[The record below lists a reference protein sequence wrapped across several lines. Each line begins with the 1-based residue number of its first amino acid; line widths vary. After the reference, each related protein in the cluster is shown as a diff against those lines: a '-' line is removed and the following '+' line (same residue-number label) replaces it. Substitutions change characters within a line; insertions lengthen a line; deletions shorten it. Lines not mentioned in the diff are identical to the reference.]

1 VRQAARIE
9 GVVVTDLK
17 VVRNERGR
25 LMEVQRA
32 DEPTFPGFGQAYVTA
47 TFPGV
52 VKAWYRHTAQ
62 VDQLAVVSGELRL
75 ALYDSREGS
84 PTCGTVAELRLGD
97 GQPLLV
103 QIPPGVWHG
112 FQAVGDREALILH
125 LNTVAYDAAAP
136 DEERLDPGTDAIPYR
151 W

>member
-1 VRQAARIE
+1 MRQAARID
-9 GVVVTDLK
+9 GVVVTHLK

-32 DEPTFPGFGQAYVTA
+32 DDRAFPGFGQACVTA

-52 VKAWYRHTAQ
+52 VKAWYRHSTQ
-62 VDQLAVVSGELRL
+62 IDQLAVVSGELRL
-75 ALYDSREGS
+75 ALYDPRDGS
-84 PTCGTVAELRLGD
+84 PTRGAVAELRLGD
-97 GQPLLV
+97 EQPLLV
-103 QIPPGVWHG
+103 LIPPGVWHG

-125 LNTVAYDAAAP
+125 LNTAAYDVDAP
-136 DEERLDPGTDAIPYR
+136 DEERLDPDTETIPYR